1 MKVLV
6 LGYGNV
12 SRCDDG
18 VGWFVAEE
26 LQKCSLPG
34 VEVQTVHQLDI
45 DLAET
50 IQDFDVVIFVDA
62 AVLQTPHAVT
72 RTDVT
77 PDLQSNAIVH
87 SLRPSDLL
95 GLAISLFGRSPRG
108 LLVSIRGCNFDFGMK
123 LSAPTEEAARIVVG
137 EITELAGLLQ
147 RNATE
152 AGNLWMKSSSSMR

>member
-108 LLVSIRGCNFDFGMK
+108 LLFSIRGCDFNFGTT
-123 LSAPTEEAARIVVG
+123 LTPEVEQAAHEVVKQII
-137 EITELAGLLQ
+137 EIIRSE
-147 RNATE
+147 
-152 AGNLWMKSSSSMR
+152 KF

>member
-26 LQKCSLPG
+26 LRKRPLPG

-50 IQDFDVVIFVDA
+50 IHHFDVVIFVDA
-62 AVLQTPHAVT
+62 AVPQNPHAVT
-72 RTDVT
+72 RTVVA

-87 SLRPSDLL
+87 SLRPADLL

-108 LLVSIRGCNFDFGMK
+108 LLFSIRGCNFDFGME
-123 LSAPTEEAARIVVG
+123 LSAPTEEAARIVV
-137 EITELAGLLQ
+137 EKITELTDLLQ

-152 AGNLWMKSSSSMR
+152 AGNLWMESSSSMR